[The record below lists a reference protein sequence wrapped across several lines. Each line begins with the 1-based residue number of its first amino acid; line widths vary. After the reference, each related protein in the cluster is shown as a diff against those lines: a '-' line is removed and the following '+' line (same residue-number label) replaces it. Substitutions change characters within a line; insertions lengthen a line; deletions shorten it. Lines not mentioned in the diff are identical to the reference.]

1 MQEPSD
7 GMIPVSDFAA
17 GKGIAVEKAI
27 EMIRDGFYSGRKIG
41 ESWYVEKSELS
52 QEKSTLPT
60 SSASKDSSK
69 KMLVIVGLI
78 VFAAAY
84 IAFLAPKYQKDKVV
98 GLLTAATDERKCFN
112 FYKDSLKDPESAY
125 LVDSYTWTK
134 ENEMEYASGTPDPVF
149 KEYDAVLRVKI
160 QAKNGFGAYG
170 SLTVECPLKNG
181 KFDRHYASV
190 WQIENMYK

>member
-1 MQEPSD
+1 MQEPND
-7 GMIPVSDFAA
+7 GMIPVSDFATE
-17 GKGIAVEKAI
+17 KGITVEKAI

-41 ESWYVEKSELS
+41 DSWYVEKSELS
-52 QEKSTLPT
+52 QEASTIQKPRESKS
-60 SSASKDSSK
+60 SSK
-69 KMLVIVGLI
+69 KMLFVVGLV
-78 VFAAAY
+78 VFSAIY

-98 GLLTAATDERKCFN
+98 GLLTAATDERKCFSFHKN
-112 FYKDSLKDPESAY
+112 SLKDPESAY

-134 ENEMEYASGTPDPVF
+134 ENEMKYASGSSSPVF
-149 KEYDAVLRVKI
+149 KEYDAVLRVKL

-181 KFDRHYASV
+181 KFDRHYASM